1 MKIREDKIQ
10 VRANR
15 VASVIQAPT
24 IKYSACDAM
33 VAAESNL
40 DNTKQALTKQ
50 AKREELMKKHS

>member
-40 DNTKQALTKQ
+40 DNTKQALTK
-50 AKREELMKKHS
+50 